1 MWSLGEVAVFAS
13 KYTEVWCVIS
23 KETELAVSLPAAV
36 TEISVTLGTG
46 HVVTPFCPLDVDLHK
61 QKEKEKAIFSPRSM
75 EKQAPL
81 QRNPYASDEEI
92 LQAAPCWTRHLH

>member
-1 MWSLGEVAVFAS
+1 M
-13 KYTEVWCVIS
+13 IS

-46 HVVTPFCPLDVDLHK
+46 HVVTPFCPLDVDLHE
-61 QKEKEKAIFSPRSM
+61 QKEKEKAIFSPRST
-75 EKQAPL
+75 EKQALL

-92 LQAAPCWTRHLH
+92 LQAAPC

>member
-1 MWSLGEVAVFAS
+1 M
-13 KYTEVWCVIS
+13 IS

-61 QKEKEKAIFSPRSM
+61 QEEKEKTVFSLWST

-81 QRNPYASDEEI
+81 QRDLYTSDEEI
-92 LQAAPCWTRHLH
+92 LQAAPC

>member
-1 MWSLGEVAVFAS
+1 M
-13 KYTEVWCVIS
+13 IS

-61 QKEKEKAIFSPRSM
+61 QEEKEKTVFSLWST

-81 QRNPYASDEEI
+81 QRDPYTSDEEI
-92 LQAAPCWTRHLH
+92 LQAAPC